1 MRVKLLCG
9 VVVKTMCTFKS
20 AQLQGGGAYRVEE
33 VLVGEGVG
41 VAMEDEIREESSGQR
56 RVGEE
61 VGEKEGGAL

>member
-1 MRVKLLCG
+1 M
-9 VVVKTMCTFKS
+9 
-20 AQLQGGGAYRVEE
+20 EE

-41 VAMEDEIREESSGQR
+41 VAMEDEIREESSWQR